1 MYQPLRLPSA
11 IVFVLVTFLT
21 GCAGTSGQEEL
32 GEAYVAPATLNLR
45 REILAKSGNVA
56 VLKHGERVGI
66 VEVKRGFVKIRTS
79 KGQEGWVDSL
89 QLLSTEQMEQIR
101 REVKT
106 ATALPSEG
114 SASVFEA
121 LNVHVQPNRQSP
133 AFARIEEGT
142 YVSVLAHH
150 LSPKVA
156 EAQRP
161 PTLVKDRP
169 QPEHR
174 RTRRSKAARSVMLP
188 EPPPPPKPPA
198 DWQELSA
205 ERVAG
210 SESPAQVKKRK
221 EQEAAALK
229 AAELQKPM
237 QYEDWTLVR
246 TKDNQSGWVLS
257 RNLVMGIPDEVAQ
270 FAEGKRITSY
280 FDLGVVNDE
289 EKGAKHNWL
298 WTTAS
303 HQFNYDYDGWRV
315 FLWNR
320 RRHRYETSFRQREV
334 EGYYPVRVDPVD
346 PTVFG
351 RTFHLITKDE
361 DGKFRVRTYVFDGS
375 RVHLTS
381 TEDYSPNATT
391 LSTATKA
398 LDTGKLEAKKP
409 SGGNWFGQK
418 WQAFRMHLPG
428 AAAKS

>member
-11 IVFVLVTFLT
+11 IVVVLASFLT
-21 GCAGTSGQEEL
+21 GCAGPGGQGEL

-45 REILAKSGNVA
+45 REIVAKSGNVA
-56 VLKHGERVGI
+56 TLKHGERVGI
-66 VEVKRGFVKIRTS
+66 VDVKRRFVKIRTS

-89 QLLSTEQMEQIR
+89 QLLSTEQMDQIR
-101 REVKT
+101 REAKT
-106 ATALPSEG
+106 ASALPSEG

-121 LNVHVQPNRQSP
+121 LNIHVQPNRQSP
-133 AFARIEEGT
+133 AFARIEEGG
-142 YVSVLAHH
+142 YVSVLSHR
-150 LSPKVA
+150 LSPKIA

-161 PTLVKDRP
+161 PALVKERP
-169 QPEHR
+169 QPERR
-174 RTRRSKAARSVMLP
+174 RTRRAKAARSVVLP
-188 EPPPPPKPPA
+188 DPPPPPKPPA
-198 DWQELSA
+198 NWQEL
-205 ERVAG
+205 AG
-210 SESPAQVKKRK
+210 EPSSGNDSQGKAKGRK
-221 EQEAAALK
+221 EHDAAVLK
-229 AAELQKPM
+229 AAELEKPV

-303 HQFNYDYDGWRV
+303 RQFNYDYDAWRV

-320 RRHRYETSFRQREV
+320 HRHRYETSFRQRGV
-334 EGYYPVRVDPVD
+334 EGYYPVSVDPVD
-346 PTVFG
+346 PAVFG

-361 DGKFRVRTYVFDGS
+361 DAKFRARTYVFDS
-375 RVHLTS
+375 TRVHLTS

-391 LSTATKA
+391 LSTAAKA
-398 LDTGKLEAKKP
+398 IDTGKLETKKP
-409 SGGNWFGQK
+409 SEGSWFSQK
-418 WQAFRMHLPG
+418 WQSFRAHLPG